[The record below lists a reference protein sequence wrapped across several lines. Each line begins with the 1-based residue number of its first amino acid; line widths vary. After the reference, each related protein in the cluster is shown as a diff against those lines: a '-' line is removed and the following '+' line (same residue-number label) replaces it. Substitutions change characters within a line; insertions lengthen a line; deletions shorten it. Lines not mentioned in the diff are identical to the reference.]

1 MWGASPLVA
10 SWVPTPKESMG
21 APLATRSRMRYSSRS
36 PLTMILAPGWPAS
49 SRMPRTWRVSAP
61 KSPLSRRT
69 PHIGPPRA
77 AARRGASRGA
87 GGGVRGAGG
96 GEGGARAGERAEIA
110 AVQADSPHRAAES
123 GGAAGAFQRV
133 VGVDQVDGGRAED
146 ALEFAEGVGL
156 AGEGHDP
163 GMGGGAHHRDAVAEI
178 GA

>member
-69 PHIGPPRA
+69 PHIGPPRV
-77 AARRGASRGA
+77 A
-87 GGGVRGAGG
+87 GGGGASPRVACGG
-96 GEGGARAGERAEIA
+96 KEAAPLAGQRAEIA

-163 GMGGGAHHRDAVAEI
+163 GMGGGAHHRDA
-178 GA
+178 

>member
-49 SRMPRTWRVSAP
+49 SRIPRTWRVSAP

-77 AARRGASRGA
+77 AARRVAFRALVGMDA
-87 GGGVRGAGG
+87 GGG
-96 GEGGARAGERAEIA
+96 GGAAEC
-110 AVQADSPHRAAES
+110 

-163 GMGGGAHHRDAVAEI
+163 GMCGGG
-178 GA
+178 